1 MTCCTRKPLY
11 LRAKQRRIAVN
22 DEINNQNRLDDVLEK
37 LKKIREKV
45 ESGDLKQWIPEKN
58 RKTFQK
64 V

>member
-11 LRAKQRRIAVN
+11 LHAKQLAVN
-22 DEINNQNRLDDVLEK
+22 DEINQNLLDDVLEK
-37 LKKIREKV
+37 LWKIRKKV

>member
-11 LRAKQRRIAVN
+11 LRAKQLRIAVN
-22 DEINNQNRLDDVLEK
+22 DEINQNLLDDVLEK
-37 LKKIREKV
+37 LWKIRKKV
-45 ESGDLKQWIPEKN
+45 ESGDLKQWIPEKH